1 MTHVESLLT
10 LAALLAGLALAAA
23 MIWLER
29 KPRARLEP
37 RIVPTTPIMFLGLL
51 IVILAAAHLLAL
63 TRGASH

>member
-1 MTHVESLLT
+1 MTRVESFLT

-37 RIVPTTPIMFLGLL
+37 RLIPTTPIMFLGLL
-51 IVILAAAHLLAL
+51 IVIVAAAHLLAL
-63 TRGASH
+63 ARGASH

>member
-10 LAALLAGLALAAA
+10 LTALFAGLALAAA

-29 KPRARLEP
+29 KPRARPEP
-37 RIVPTTPIMFLGLL
+37 RLIPTTPIMFLGLL

-63 TRGASH
+63 TRGASP